1 MGRELKPITGL
12 QPDMNGQSAET
23 HTWTTIWY
31 EVSDSCVR
39 LCTAPTPSAVSS
51 QLLLVKSLHVEICS
65 IVGPLS
71 GH

>member
-1 MGRELKPITGL
+1 MSRALEQIPGQQSGK
-12 QPDMNGQSAET
+12 NGQSAET

-39 LCTAPTPSAVSS
+39 PCTAPTPSAVSS

-65 IVGPLS
+65 IVGPL
-71 GH
+71 